1 MSDGRRH
8 RSLDF
13 AGGDQSSGAHNARWI
28 HPRVEAHLLPGNAVQ
43 LLCDGEETLPAM
55 FAAIRRARR
64 CVHLE
69 FYVFEEVRCA
79 GEKLSELLVKRRAA
93 GVQIAVIYDAVGSA
107 HTAPTFLETLQRAG
121 VQLLKFNPLNPLDA
135 GRNWSPNRRD
145 HRKILIVDGTV
156 AIVGGVN
163 LSSWYESAASRR
175 AAAAERGRAIGCRW
189 RDTDLLLKGPAVAQ
203 LQQLFLE
210 HWEEQRGDPLQEA
223 GFCPLPGRSGQEH
236 VGILGSAP
244 ACGRPS
250 YYNALLAALRS
261 ASSRVWITAGYFL
274 PTAEQIAALIGAAR
288 RRVDV
293 QLVLPSRND
302 STAALAVQRFGYAE
316 LLKAG
321 VQIYEREGV
330 ILHAKT
336 VIVDN
341 SWSAVGSSNFDR
353 RSVRFNDEVD
363 VVVVG
368 ARTAKALARLF
379 LADIREARRIE
390 AAAWRRR
397 PWLQRAREWFWKPW
411 ENLL

>member
-1 MSDGRRH
+1 MGDGRQH

-13 AGGDQSSGAHNARWI
+13 VGSGQSSGTRSARSI

-43 LLCDGEETLPAM
+43 LLCDGDETLPAM

-64 CVHLE
+64 CVYLE

-79 GEKLSELLVKRRAA
+79 GEKLSELLASRRTA

-107 HTAPTFLETLQRAG
+107 QTAPVFLETLRRAG
-121 VQLLKFNPLNPLDA
+121 VQLLRFNPLNPLDA
-135 GRNWSPNRRD
+135 RRDWSPNRRD

-163 LSSWYESAASRR
+163 LSSSYESAASGR
-175 AAAAERGRAIGCRW
+175 AAGPKRGRATMCRW
-189 RDTDLLLKGPAVAQ
+189 RDTDLLLTGPAVAQ

-210 HWEEQRGDPLQEA
+210 HWEEQEGDPLGEA
-223 GFCPLPGRSGQEH
+223 GFCPLPGRSGTER

-250 YYNALLAALRS
+250 YYNALLGSLRS
-261 ASSRVWITAGYFL
+261 AGSRVWITAGYFL
-274 PTAEQIAALIGAAR
+274 PTAEQKAALIGAAR

-293 QLVLPSRND
+293 RLVVPSHND
-302 STAALAVQRFGYAE
+302 STAALAVQRYGYAE

-336 VIVDN
+336 VIVDE
-341 SWSAVGSSNFDR
+341 SWSAVGSSNFDK

-368 ARTAKALARLF
+368 ARTAEALARLF
-379 LADIREARRIE
+379 LADIRQARRIE
-390 AAAWRRR
+390 AAAWRGR
-397 PWLQRAREWFWKPW
+397 PWLQRVREWFWKPW
-411 ENLL
+411 EKLL

>member
-1 MSDGRRH
+1 
-8 RSLDF
+8 
-13 AGGDQSSGAHNARWI
+13 
-28 HPRVEAHLLPGNAVQ
+28 
-43 LLCDGEETLPAM
+43 M

-64 CVHLE
+64 RVHLE
-69 FYVFEEVRCA
+69 FYVFEEVCCA
-79 GEKLSELLVKRRAA
+79 EEKLSELLVNRRAA

-107 HTAPTFLETLQRAG
+107 HTAPAFLETLRRTG
-121 VQLLKFNPLNPLDA
+121 VQLLRFNPLNPLDA
-135 GRNWSPNRRD
+135 RRAWSPNRRD

-163 LSSWYESAASRR
+163 LSSSYESAASGRAAGPERRR
-175 AAAAERGRAIGCRW
+175 ATVCRW
-189 RDTDLLLKGPAVAQ
+189 RDTDLLLRGPAVAQ

-210 HWEEQRGDPLQEA
+210 HWEEQEGDPLQEA
-223 GFCPLPGRSGQEH
+223 GFCALPGRSGPER

-250 YYNALLAALRS
+250 YYNALLASLRS
-261 ASSRVWITAGYFL
+261 AGTRVWITAGYFL
-274 PTAEQIAALIGAAR
+274 PTAEQNAALIGAAR

-293 QLVLPSRND
+293 RLVLPSHND

-336 VIVDN
+336 VIVDG
-341 SWSAVGSSNFDR
+341 SWSAVGSSNFDK

-363 VVVVG
+363 VVVAG

-379 LADIREARRIE
+379 LADIRQARRIE
-390 AAAWRRR
+390 AAAWRGR

-411 ENLL
+411 EKLL

>member
-1 MSDGRRH
+1 M
-8 RSLDF
+8 
-13 AGGDQSSGAHNARWI
+13 
-28 HPRVEAHLLPGNAVQ
+28 
-43 LLCDGEETLPAM
+43 
-55 FAAIRRARR
+55 
-64 CVHLE
+64 
-69 FYVFEEVRCA
+69 FEEVCSA
-79 GEKLSELLVKRRAA
+79 EEKLSELLVNRRVA

-107 HTAPTFLETLQRAG
+107 HTAPTFLETLRRAG
-121 VQLLKFNPLNPLDA
+121 VQLLRFNPLNPLDA
-135 GRNWSPNRRD
+135 RRAWSPNRRD

-163 LSSWYESAASRR
+163 LSSSYERSSSYETAASGRAAGPERRR
-175 AAAAERGRAIGCRW
+175 ATVCRW
-189 RDTDLLLKGPAVAQ
+189 RDTDLLLRGPAVAQ

-210 HWEEQRGDPLQEA
+210 HWEEQEGDPLQEA
-223 GFCPLPGRSGQEH
+223 GFCALPGRSGPER

-250 YYNALLAALRS
+250 YYNALLASLRS
-261 ASSRVWITAGYFL
+261 AGSRVWITAGYFL
-274 PTAEQIAALIGAAR
+274 PTAEQNAALIGAAR
-288 RRVDV
+288 RGVDV
-293 QLVLPSRND
+293 RLVLPSHND

-336 VIVDN
+336 VIVDG
-341 SWSAVGSSNFDR
+341 SWSAVGSSNFDK

-368 ARTAKALARLF
+368 ARTAEALARLF
-379 LADIREARRIE
+379 LADIRQARRIE
-390 AAAWRRR
+390 AAAWRGR

>member
-1 MSDGRRH
+1 MGDGQQP

-13 AGGDQSSGAHNARWI
+13 VGSNQSSGARNAQWI

-43 LLCDGEETLPAM
+43 LLCDGDETLPAM
-55 FAAIRRARR
+55 FAAIRHARR

-79 GEKLSELLVKRRAA
+79 DEKLSDLLVKRRAA

-107 HTAPTFLETLQRAG
+107 HTAPMFLETLRHAG
-121 VQLLKFNPLNPLDA
+121 VQLLRFNPLNPLDA
-135 GRNWSPNRRD
+135 RRDWSPNRRD

-156 AIVGGVN
+156 AFVGGVN
-163 LSSWYESAASRR
+163 LSSSYER
-175 AAAAERGRAIGCRW
+175 ATVCRW
-189 RDTDLLLKGPAVAQ
+189 RDTDLLLRGPAVAQ

-210 HWEEQRGDPLQEA
+210 HWEEQQGDSLREV

-274 PTAEQIAALIGAAR
+274 PTAEQNAALICAAR

-293 QLVLPSRND
+293 QLVLPSHND
-302 STAALAVQRFGYAE
+302 STAALAVQRFGYTE

-336 VIVDN
+336 VIVDD
-341 SWSAVGSSNFDR
+341 SWSAVGSSNFDK

-368 ARTAKALARLF
+368 ARTSKALARLF

-390 AAAWRRR
+390 AAAWRGR

-411 ENLL
+411 EKLL

>member
-1 MSDGRRH
+1 MGDGRQH
-8 RSLDF
+8 QSLDV
-13 AGGDQSSGAHNARWI
+13 ARSDQSSGARNARCL

-43 LLCDGEETLPAM
+43 LLRDGDETLPAM

-64 CVHLE
+64 CVQLE
-69 FYVFEEVRCA
+69 FYVFEEVHCA
-79 GEKLSELLVKRRAA
+79 GEKLSEVLVNRRAA

-107 HTAPTFLETLQRAG
+107 HTAPTFLETLRHAG
-121 VQLLKFNPLNPLDA
+121 VQLLRFNPLNPLDA
-135 GRNWSPNRRD
+135 RRGWSPNRRD

-163 LSSWYESAASRR
+163 LSSSYESAASGR
-175 AAAAERGRAIGCRW
+175 AAGPKRGRATVCRW
-189 RDTDLLLKGPAVAQ
+189 RDTDLLLTGPAVAQ

-210 HWEEQRGDPLQEA
+210 HWEEQEGGPLQQV
-223 GFCPLPGRSGQEH
+223 GFFPLSGKSGPER

-250 YYNALLAALRS
+250 YYNALLASLRS

-274 PTAEQIAALIGAAR
+274 PTAEQNAALIGAAR

-293 QLVLPSRND
+293 RLLLPSHND
-302 STAALAVQRFGYAE
+302 STAALAVQRSGYAE

-336 VIVDN
+336 VIVDD

-368 ARTAKALARLF
+368 ARTSKALARLF
-379 LADIREARRIE
+379 LADMREARRIE
-390 AAAWRRR
+390 AAAWRAR

-411 ENLL
+411 EKLL

>member
-1 MSDGRRH
+1 
-8 RSLDF
+8 
-13 AGGDQSSGAHNARWI
+13 
-28 HPRVEAHLLPGNAVQ
+28 
-43 LLCDGEETLPAM
+43 M

-64 CVHLE
+64 WVHLE

-79 GEKLSELLVKRRAA
+79 HEKLSELLVDRRAA

-107 HTAPTFLETLQRAG
+107 HAAPKFLETLRRAG
-121 VQLLKFNPLNPLDA
+121 VQLLRFNPLDPLDA
-135 GRNWSPNRRD
+135 RRAGSPNRRD

-163 LSSWYESAASRR
+163 FSSVYESAPSGH
-175 AAAAERGRAIGCRW
+175 AAAPELGRASGGRW
-189 RDTDLLLKGPAVAQ
+189 RDTDLLLRGPAVAQ

-210 HWEEQRGDPLQEA
+210 HWEEQKGDPLQEA
-223 GFCPLPGRSGQEH
+223 GFCPLPERSGQEY
-236 VGILGSAP
+236 VGILGSVP

-274 PTAEQIAALIGAAR
+274 PTAEQNAALIGAAR

-293 QLVLPSRND
+293 RLVLPSHND

-341 SWSAVGSSNFDR
+341 SWSAVGSSNFDK

-368 ARTAKALARLF
+368 TRTAQALARLF
-379 LADIREARRIE
+379 LADIRQARRIE

-397 PWLQRAREWFWKPW
+397 PWLQRTREWFWKPW

>member
-1 MSDGRRH
+1 MGDGRQH
-8 RSLDF
+8 RSL
-13 AGGDQSSGAHNARWI
+13 
-28 HPRVEAHLLPGNAVQ
+28 EAHLLPGNGVQ
-43 LLCDGEETLPAM
+43 LLRDGDETLPAM

-64 CVHLE
+64 YVHLE

-107 HTAPTFLETLQRAG
+107 RTVPMFLETLRRAG
-121 VQLLKFNPLNPLDA
+121 VQLLRFNPLNPLYA
-135 GRNWSPNRRD
+135 RRAWSPNRRD

-163 LSSWYESAASRR
+163 LSSSYESVASRR
-175 AAAAERGRAIGCRW
+175 AAEPAGRRTAGCRW
-189 RDTDLLLKGPAVAQ
+189 RDTDLQLRGPAVAQ

-210 HWEEQRGDPLQEA
+210 HWEEQKGDPLQVA
-223 GFCPLPGRSGQEH
+223 GYCPLPGRTGQEY
-236 VGILGSAP
+236 VGILGSVP

-261 ASSRVWITAGYFL
+261 ARSRVWITAGYFL
-274 PTAEQIAALIGAAR
+274 PTAEQNAALIGAAR

-293 QLVLPSRND
+293 QLVLPSQND
-302 STAALAVQRFGYAE
+302 SAAALAVQRFGYAE

-368 ARTAKALARLF
+368 VRTSKALARLF
-379 LADIREARRIE
+379 LADIREGRRIE

-411 ENLL
+411 EKLL